1 MDEQFPGVF
10 RDDGYFTENLVPG
23 ERVYGEALV
32 EQDGVE
38 YRRWDPHRSKA
49 AAALTKGLRDF
60 PLDRDDAV
68 LYLGASTGTT
78 VSHVSDIVT
87 GGAVYAVEHAPAVA
101 RQLLEAME
109 DRGNVAPVL
118 GDARTP
124 EDYAALVPRVD
135 VIYQDVAQRDQV
147 RILKANADAYLR
159 EGGHAMIAIKAQS
172 IASSPPEEVFADAK
186 EALRDRFDVV
196 HGVKLAPF
204 HEDHLFLL
212 LRA

>member
-10 RDDGYFTENLVPG
+10 RDDGYLTENLVPG
-23 ERVYGEALV
+23 QQVYGEALV
-32 EQDGVE
+32 EQGGVE

-60 PLDRDDAV
+60 PLERDDAV

-101 RQLLEAME
+101 RKLLEATA
-109 DRGNVAPVL
+109 DRGNVAPLL

-124 EDYAALVPRVD
+124 GEYAALVSEVD
-135 VIYQDVAQRDQV
+135 LIYQDVAQRDQV
-147 RILKANADAYLR
+147 RILGENADMFLR
-159 EGGHAMIAIKAQS
+159 DGGHAMIAIKAQS
-172 IASSPPEEVFADAK
+172 IASSPPEEVFAEAK
-186 EALRDRFDVV
+186 DALRERFEIV